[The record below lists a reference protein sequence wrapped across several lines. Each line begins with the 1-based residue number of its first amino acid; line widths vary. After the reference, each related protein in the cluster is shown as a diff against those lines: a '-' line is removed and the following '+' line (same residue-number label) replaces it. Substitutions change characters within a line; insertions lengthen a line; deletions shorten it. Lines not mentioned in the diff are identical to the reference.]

1 MYGYIKVAMAVP
13 KVSLA
18 DVKGNLQDIK
28 EKTPSYFRSFFNSLF
43 NFSPSGF

>member
-18 DVKGNLQDIK
+18 DVKGNLKDIK
-28 EKTPSYFRSFFNSLF
+28 EKIRLRNETAKGVTEP
-43 NFSPSGF
+43 